1 MEFDLSL
8 SPSQYSAPSARV
20 TPRQPVEVS
29 LIDLVL
35 AATDV
40 SEDEFEVNDGITHL
54 IQSGAVTILSRD
66 QDPMLHCTPPDGA
79 LPAPHPLTR

>member
-1 MEFDLSL
+1 MELDHSL
-8 SPSQYSAPSARV
+8 APSEYNAPPARV
-20 TPRQPVEVS
+20 ATRQPVEVS

-66 QDPMLHCTPPDGA
+66 RDPMLHCDPPDGA
-79 LPAPHPLTR
+79 LPASHPLTR

>member
-8 SPSQYSAPSARV
+8 SPSRSSAQSARV
-20 TPRQPVEVS
+20 APRPPVEVS

-40 SEDEFEVNDGITHL
+40 SEDEFEVDDGIRHL
-54 IQSGAVTILSRD
+54 IRSGAVTILSRE
-66 QDPMLHCTPPDGA
+66 QDPMLHATPPDGA